1 MLANH
6 ERIAIKLSTGN
17 DPLGI
22 DDADFLCSDGE
33 HF

>member
-6 ERIAIKLSTGN
+6 ERIAVSLPTGN

-22 DDADFLCSDGE
+22 DDADFLNRA
-33 HF
+33 